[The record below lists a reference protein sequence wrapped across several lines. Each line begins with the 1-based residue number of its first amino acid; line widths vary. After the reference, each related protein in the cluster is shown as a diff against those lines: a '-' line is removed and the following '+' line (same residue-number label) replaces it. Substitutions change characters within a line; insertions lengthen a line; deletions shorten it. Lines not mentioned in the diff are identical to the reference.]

1 VTPTFALSYS
11 TPFFGADP
19 DRLATVARHAEQ
31 CGFDALYVPEHV
43 AIYPGAQLGAWHIP
57 PTLPFPDPLDIL
69 TFVAA
74 NTERLLLGTGVLLLP
89 YHHPVTLAKR
99 LATIDVLSHGRMRL
113 LTIGVGAL
121 PGEAAAV
128 GVDYS
133 TRGRRADEAI
143 DVLRR
148 LWAEDESGAT
158 FHGEFFDLENV
169 FSYPK
174 PVAQDGFP
182 IHVGGSSAAAA
193 RRAGRRGDGW
203 LPGGSLRDDERK
215 ALWDL
220 VRTTAEQAGRDPD
233 SIVYTR
239 MGTLEMSAEQV
250 ERLSQQ
256 GVTRIVVGAP
266 TGEPEEQRAQLTAF
280 AERFGLGR
288 DPGSAVA

>member
-1 VTPTFALSYS
+1 MNPTFALSYS

-19 DRLATVARHAEQ
+19 NRLLTVARHAEQ

-43 AIYPGAQLGAWHIP
+43 AMYPGAQLGSWSVP

-74 NTERLLLGTGVLLLP
+74 GTERILLGTGVLLLP
-89 YHHPVTLAKR
+89 YHHPVPLAKR
-99 LATIDVLSHGRMRL
+99 LATIDVLSRGRMRL
-113 LTIGVGAL
+113 LTVGVGAL

-143 DVLRR
+143 EVLRR
-148 LWAEDESGAT
+148 LWAEDEDGAT

-174 PVAQDGFP
+174 PLGQAGLP
-182 IHVGGSSAAAA
+182 IHVGGSSPAAA

-203 LPGGSLRDDERK
+203 LPGGSLRDDDRK
-215 ALWDL
+215 ALWEL
-220 VRTTAEQAGRDPD
+220 VRTTAREAGRDPD
-233 SIVYTR
+233 GITYAR
-239 MGTLEMSAEQV
+239 MGHLEMTAEYV
-250 ERLSQQ
+250 ERLAQE
-256 GVTRIVVGAP
+256 GVTRILVGAP
-266 TGEPEEQRAQLTAF
+266 DGEPEEQCEQLTVF
-280 AERFGLGR
+280 AERFGLASGH
-288 DPGSAVA
+288 

>member
-1 VTPTFALSYS
+1 MNPTFALSYS

-19 DRLATVARHAEQ
+19 NRLLTVARHAEQ

-43 AIYPGAQLGAWHIP
+43 AMYPGAQLGSWSVP

-74 NTERLLLGTGVLLLP
+74 GTERILLGTGVLLLP
-89 YHHPVTLAKR
+89 YHHPVPLAKR
-99 LATIDVLSHGRMRL
+99 LATIDVLSRGRMRL
-113 LTIGVGAL
+113 LTVGVGAL

-143 DVLRR
+143 EVLRR
-148 LWAEDESGAT
+148 LWAEDEDGAT

-174 PVAQDGFP
+174 PLGQAGLP
-182 IHVGGSSAAAA
+182 IHVGGSSPAAA

-203 LPGGSLRDDERK
+203 LPGGSLRDDDRK
-215 ALWDL
+215 ALWEL
-220 VRTTAEQAGRDPD
+220 VRTTAREAGRDPD
-233 SIVYTR
+233 GITYAR
-239 MGTLEMSAEQV
+239 MGHLEMTAEYV
-250 ERLSQQ
+250 ERLAQE
-256 GVTRIVVGAP
+256 GVTRILVGAP
-266 TGEPEEQRAQLTAF
+266 DGEPEEQCEQLTVF
-280 AERFGLGR
+280 AERFGLASVHR
-288 DPGSAVA
+288 

>member
-1 VTPTFALSYS
+1 VNPTFALSYS

-19 DRLATVARHAEQ
+19 NRLLTVARHAEQ

-43 AIYPGAQLGAWHIP
+43 AMYPGAQLGSWSVP

-74 NTERLLLGTGVLLLP
+74 GTERILLGTGVLLLP
-89 YHHPVTLAKR
+89 YHHPVPLAKR
-99 LATIDVLSHGRMRL
+99 LATIDVLSRGRMRL
-113 LTIGVGAL
+113 LTVGVGAL

-143 DVLRR
+143 EVLRR
-148 LWAEDESGAT
+148 LWAEDEDGAT

-174 PVAQDGFP
+174 PLGQAGLP
-182 IHVGGSSAAAA
+182 IHVGGSSPAAA

-203 LPGGSLRDDERK
+203 LPGGSLRDDDRK
-215 ALWDL
+215 ALWEL
-220 VRTTAEQAGRDPD
+220 VRTTAREAGRDPD
-233 SIVYTR
+233 GITYAR
-239 MGTLEMSAEQV
+239 MGHLEMTAEYV
-250 ERLSQQ
+250 ERLAQE
-256 GVTRIVVGAP
+256 GVTRILVGAP
-266 TGEPEEQRAQLTAF
+266 DGEPEEQCEQLTVF
-280 AERFGLGR
+280 AERFGLASGH
-288 DPGSAVA
+288 

>member
-1 VTPTFALSYS
+1 MPTFALSYS

-19 DRLATVARHAEQ
+19 DRLVTVARHAEQ

-43 AIYPGAQLGAWHIP
+43 AIYPGAQLGSWDIP

-99 LATIDVLSHGRMRL
+99 LATIDVLSRGRMRL

-121 PGEAAAV
+121 RGEAAAV

-143 DVLRR
+143 EVLRR
-148 LWAEDESGAT
+148 LWAQDESGAT

-174 PVAQDGFP
+174 PVARAGLP
-182 IHVGGSSAAAA
+182 IHIGGSSAAAA
-193 RRAGRRGDGW
+193 RRAGLRGDGW
-203 LPGGSLRDDERK
+203 MPGGSLRDDERE
-215 ALWDL
+215 ALWQL
-220 VRTTAEQAGRDPD
+220 VRTTAERADRDPD
-233 SIVYTR
+233 GIAYTR
-239 MGTLEMSAEQV
+239 MGHLEMSTEQV
-250 ERLSQQ
+250 ERLAQH
-256 GVTRIVVGAP
+256 GVTRVVIGAP
-266 TGEPEEQRAQLTAF
+266 TGEPEEQCAQLTAF
-280 AERFGLGR
+280 AKRFGLG
-288 DPGSAVA
+288 D